1 MHKEYFTKIQEYFK
15 SAPDASTAV
24 WNNTNYSLLII
35 YDEKL
40 TDVSNFFN
48 FHFERFKKANPYKLH
63 EEFPGLVKKIEN
75 TEIKTICNHIYSGN
89 LVIIID
95 ESNGYYL
102 SSESKPK
109 RSLEVSQIDPTNL
122 FTSQEGFIEDIRI
135 NMALVRKR
143 IKRDDMIVKE
153 LKIGTN
159 NKNTIFI
166 VYLKDNEEKAKEIE
180 NKIIKENLTCA
191 FSINTI
197 GKIFQKKHLIPTV
210 IYTGSPDNFCN
221 AILDNRICVMLDN
234 SPTQLILP
242 APLSYFSSMKNEIDA
257 PIYFNVISKTFL
269 LLFFIITMF
278 FLGLFVAIFNYN
290 LNSLTITAISNVK
303 ISERGTTLSL
313 FLEIVL
319 VLIFFEFF
327 RYVSSRSSTNYVQNI
342 IIIIGGLLIGQ
353 NLMNAGIIG
362 SFTLL
367 ITALCYLAAFAYTN
381 NVYLITSI
389 SLFRLLIVIASY
401 FGGLVGFFI
410 ASTITIVYF
419 ISLKTFHT
427 PYLYPFAPTYI
438 NKIKHF
444 FAPREKRKDE
454 NHEN

>member
-159 NKNTIFI
+159 NQNTIFI

-180 NKIIKENLTCA
+180 NKIK
-191 FSINTI
+191 F
-197 GKIFQKKHLIPTV
+197 
-210 IYTGSPDNFCN
+210 
-221 AILDNRICVMLDN
+221 
-234 SPTQLILP
+234 
-242 APLSYFSSMKNEIDA
+242 
-257 PIYFNVISKTFL
+257 
-269 LLFFIITMF
+269 
-278 FLGLFVAIFNYN
+278 
-290 LNSLTITAISNVK
+290 
-303 ISERGTTLSL
+303 
-313 FLEIVL
+313 
-319 VLIFFEFF
+319 
-327 RYVSSRSSTNYVQNI
+327 
-342 IIIIGGLLIGQ
+342 
-353 NLMNAGIIG
+353 
-362 SFTLL
+362 
-367 ITALCYLAAFAYTN
+367 
-381 NVYLITSI
+381 
-389 SLFRLLIVIASY
+389 
-401 FGGLVGFFI
+401 
-410 ASTITIVYF
+410 
-419 ISLKTFHT
+419 
-427 PYLYPFAPTYI
+427 
-438 NKIKHF
+438 
-444 FAPREKRKDE
+444 
-454 NHEN
+454 